1 MTVRYRPHPELRLSS
16 LEGEGVVLHL
26 GSRRYF
32 TVSKTGL
39 VILEALSTPRTLDEL
54 VTALVERYE
63 ITRDHATASVIAFL
77 ERCRE
82 ADLITEQEGEG

>member
-1 MTVRYRPHPELRLSS
+1 VTVRFRPHPDLRLSS

-54 VTALVERYE
+54 VTVVVEKYE
-63 ITRDHATASVIAFL
+63 ITVDHATASVRGFL
-77 ERCRE
+77 DRCRE
-82 ADLITEQEGEG
+82 SNLITELEGDG

>member
-54 VTALVERYE
+54 VTVIVERYE
-63 ITRDHATASVIAFL
+63 VGRDHATASVLGFL

-82 ADLITEQEGEG
+82 ADLITELEGEG

>member
-1 MTVRYRPHPELRLSS
+1 MTIRYRPHPELRLSS

-32 TVSKTGL
+32 TVNKTGL

-54 VTALVERYE
+54 VSAIVERYSV
-63 ITRDHATASVIAFL
+63 TREHAAASVRGFL

-82 ADLITEQEGEG
+82 SDLITEQESEE

>member
-1 MTVRYRPHPELRLSS
+1 LSS

-39 VILEALSTPRTLDEL
+39 VILEALSIPRTLEEL
-54 VTALVERYE
+54 VAVVMERYE
-63 ITRDHATASVIAFL
+63 VTREHATASVRDFL
-77 ERCRE
+77 ARCGE
-82 ADLITEQEGEG
+82 ADLISRADEDDG

>member
-1 MTVRYRPHPELRLSS
+1 MTARYRPHPDLRLSS

-39 VILEALSTPRTLDEL
+39 VILEALSSPRTLDEL
-54 VTALVERYE
+54 VAVVVEKYT
-63 ITRDHATASVIAFL
+63 ITVEHATASVHGFL
-77 ERCRE
+77 DRCRE
-82 ADLITEQEGEG
+82 ANLITECEDEG

>member
-1 MTVRYRPHPELRLSS
+1 MTVRYRPHSELRLSS

-54 VTALVERYE
+54 VTLVVERYAV
-63 ITRDHATASVIAFL
+63 TREHATASVRDFL
-77 ERCRE
+77 DRCRE
-82 ADLITEQEGEG
+82 AELISEQESEG

>member
-1 MTVRYRPHPELRLSS
+1 VRYRPHPELRLSS

-39 VILEALSTPRTLDEL
+39 VILEALSSPRTLDEL
-54 VTALVERYE
+54 VTVVVERYTV
-63 ITRDHATASVIAFL
+63 TREHATTSVRDFL
-77 ERCRE
+77 DRCRE
-82 ADLITEQEGEG
+82 ADLISEQESDG

>member
-39 VILEALSTPRTLDEL
+39 VILEALSAPRTLDEL
-54 VTALVERYE
+54 VTLVVERYVV
-63 ITRDHATASVIAFL
+63 TREHAAASVRDFL

-82 ADLITEQEGEG
+82 AELITEQESDG

>member
-1 MTVRYRPHPELRLSS
+1 VTVRFRPHPELRLSS

-54 VTALVERYE
+54 VTLVVGRYSV
-63 ITRDHATASVIAFL
+63 TREHATASVRDFID
-77 ERCRE
+77 RCRE
-82 ADLITEQEGEG
+82 ADLISEQESDG